1 MKIIERWA
9 TKCPCWSTNLTQQGL
24 PPEKR
29 NSNYNAY
36 YQNFANHN
44 IYLYLHSLG
53 CARKSADYQAERWD
67 VATNNNAIAHAVI
80 DSEDGDVRQVLRWDM
95 RGWHVGGTNN
105 NLGIGVEMC
114 ESDAIAYDQPK
125 PWQFSIKNKA
135 KAQAH
140 CKTAYNSAVELFAM
154 LCIMFGLDPAARIL
168 SHKEG
173 WERGI
178 AGNHGDPEHYWN
190 GLDMGYTMD
199 GFRNAVALK
208 MDEIALNG
216 GDGIV
221 GYLGFPDVEETDW
234 YADALK
240 WAVEKKIVL
249 SDGGRFNPNNNI
261 TNAAFVVRLRRMYNA
276 LYADLKQELSAK

>member
-29 NSNYNAY
+29 SSNYNAY

-53 CARKSADYQAERWD
+53 CARKSADYQADRWD
-67 VATNNNAIAHAVI
+67 VATNDNAIAHAVI

-114 ESDAIAYDQPK
+114 ESDAIRYIGTSAKFEVLDM
-125 PWQFSIKNKA
+125 A
-135 KAQAH
+135 KARSH
-140 CKTAYNSAVELFAM
+140 CTTAYNSAVELFAK
-154 LCIMFGLDPAARIL
+154 LCIAFELDPATRIL

-173 WERGI
+173 GKRGI
-178 AGNHGDPEHYWN
+178 ASGHVDPEHYWN
-190 GLDMGYTMD
+190 GLGMGYTMD
-199 GFRNAVALK
+199 GFRSAVALK
-208 MDEIALNG
+208 MNEIAQNG
-216 GDGIV
+216 GGGSV

-240 WAVEKKIVL
+240 WAVEKHVVI
-249 SDGGRFNPNNNI
+249 SDGGRFNPNNTI
-261 TNAAFVVRLRRMYNA
+261 SNAAFVVRLRRMYNA
-276 LYADLKQELSAK
+276 LYADLKQELSGK